1 MSHSKKIRPLQTAH
15 GKPKTRRE
23 FLSYGLVPFAASLF
37 LPNPFKWL
45 QGPSFLEGAWGS
57 PACPNSEGH
66 QWIPFVQIDLAGGA
80 ALMAN
85 FVPMDAQGSLLPS
98 YSLMGLGRTPSI
110 IRQFGG
116 APFYTRSGLLVGI
129 QARTSEAA
137 RSKLRSFSLCVQSGD
152 DRSSNLLAMNGL
164 IQKIGA
170 NGSYLPHLGNRNSP
184 SVGNHQPALVGVEGP
199 LNVNNFTAITSSI
212 GFTGALNAL
221 NAKQKE
227 KLVQIARKLNSVQS
241 TRLAEQSG
249 VTELKQIVECAGLKN
264 QELVS
269 LGSNLVDPR
278 QNQAIAQIW
287 GINSN
292 TAANNQDLI
301 FSSMVFNTLNKQAGS
316 STLVLGGYDYHGQAR
331 DATDAL
337 DRNAGEL
344 IGRIVASAEALNTP
358 VFIAVT
364 SDGSVS
370 SVNSEQ
376 PSPFNSDRGSA
387 GMILAFLYHP
397 SKDIT
402 LNKFQLGHFEAGQL
416 ASERSLVGGSTE
428 RAVAALILNY
438 LALHNQIG
446 KLDEVTG
453 QRIFNRS
460 EIDSLIVWG

>member
-1 MSHSKKIRPLQTAH
+1 
-15 GKPKTRRE
+15 
-23 FLSYGLVPFAASLF
+23 
-37 LPNPFKWL
+37 
-45 QGPSFLEGAWGS
+45 
-57 PACPNSEGH
+57 
-66 QWIPFVQIDLAGGA
+66 
-80 ALMAN
+80 
-85 FVPMDAQGSLLPS
+85 
-98 YSLMGLGRTPSI
+98 
-110 IRQFGG
+110 
-116 APFYTRSGLLVGI
+116 
-129 QARTSEAA
+129 
-137 RSKLRSFSLCVQSGD
+137 
-152 DRSSNLLAMNGL
+152 MNGL

-292 TAANNQDLI
+292 TADNNQDLI

-337 DRNAGEL
+337 DRSAGEL

-370 SVNSEQ
+370 SENSEQ